1 MSLVTRTPALF
12 SSRLTFS
19 LIFLL
24 QLIYPWKAW
33 CPLHPLPGSIADGS
47 GLSFLT
53 PPMGICTGSLC
64 YSQVTCPCFHFLNAN
79 NCLPHSFFMVVHDR
93 RMKGNGY
100 ELTQENFSL
109 DKEKPSPHLV
119 HVLKWQCVF
128 LSGLFTYGTSAFWP
142 GKAAAGRGVKHYLHH
157 TWSLDQQCKLISWG
171 ISVPEQAFQDTRYL
185 YLPHLNRVLRH
196 LHFDQPAT

>member
-33 CPLHPLPGSIADGS
+33 CPLHPLPGSIADGL

-100 ELTQENFSL
+100 ELTQESFSL

-119 HVLKWQCVF
+119 HVLKWQCF
-128 LSGLFTYGTSAFWP
+128 SLWP
-142 GKAAAGRGVKHYLHH
+142 VHLWHFCILTRKGSSWQRCKTLLTPHMV
-157 TWSLDQQCKLISWG
+157 TWSAMRTDFLRNFCTRASISRY
-171 ISVPEQAFQDTRYL
+171 SVPVPTTPQ
-185 YLPHLNRVLRH
+185 
-196 LHFDQPAT
+196 